1 MLPLI
6 PRGTGRK
13 LMNGSLLRSV
23 ILNVIV
29 GSIALGIFLVLFS
42 SVPAQAQT
50 NPIGCGTGGSE
61 PAPAPEP
68 EPEQEQT
75 VPEQTEP
82 EQTEENEPEET
93 QGTESQEQPCGET
106 LTEAGCCTNNVLTWC
121 EDGQVETL
129 SCKTTCGWSNGAQ
142 FYNCGQ
148 DPVAEPS
155 GANPYGCDGSDAPII
170 GAGATEEENPG
181 QSSTDPLCEAAGLPV
196 EGCCEGSALT
206 YCENGV
212 LITEKCAVSCGWD
225 ASIEAYDCDL
235 AAIEDPSGQFPM
247 LCTDAGIVTDVDGI
261 NGSGQIADQPEEDE
275 DANEFAPGSL
285 DSDEENGGEVVASEE
300 PEDAN
305 SLPTGTTT
313 AKEQEGEEAETDTEL
328 PTTSEDVGTADNEE
342 ASIESGGIPS
352 PTPSFNNWNPTTAT
366 DIVDDPIDSGL
377 ASEGGCSTGGNGGGG
392 MALSL
397 IFAMLALGYIPE
409 FRRLKALRNS
419 SQKS

>member
-1 MLPLI
+1 
-6 PRGTGRK
+6 
-13 LMNGSLLRSV
+13 MNGSLLRSV

-75 VPEQTEP
+75 IPEQTEP
-82 EQTEENEPEET
+82 EQTDENEPEET
-93 QGTESQEQPCGET
+93 QETESQEQPCGET
-106 LTEAGCCTNNVLTWC
+106 LTEAGCCTNNILTWC
-121 EDGQVETL
+121 EAGQVETL
-129 SCKTTCGWSNGAQ
+129 SCKTTCGWSNGAN
-142 FYNCGQ
+142 FYDCGQ
-148 DPVAEPS
+148 DPVADPS

-181 QSSTDPLCEAAGLPV
+181 QLSTDPLCEAAGLPV
-196 EGCCEGSALT
+196 EGCCEGSTLT

-212 LITEKCAVSCGWD
+212 LLTEKCALSCGWD
-225 ASIEAYDCDL
+225 ASIDAYDCDL
-235 AAIEDPSGQFPM
+235 AAVEDPSGEFPM
-247 LCTDAGIVTDVDGI
+247 LCTDAGIVADVDGI
-261 NGSGQIADQPEEDE
+261 NGNGQLPGQSEEEE
-275 DANEFAPGSL
+275 DANGFAPESIE
-285 DSDEENGGEVVASEE
+285 SDEENGEEVEVSEE

-305 SLPTGTTT
+305 SLPTGTT
-313 AKEQEGEEAETDTEL
+313 APKETEGEETETTTEF
-328 PTTSEDVGTADNEE
+328 PTTSEDVGTTDKEE
-342 ASIESGGIPS
+342 TTVANGGLPA
-352 PTPSFNNWNPTTAT
+352 PTPSFNNWSPTTAS
-366 DIVDDPIDSGL
+366 DFVDESIEAGL
-377 ASEGGCSTGGNGGGG
+377 VSEGGCSTGDSGGGG

-409 FRRLKALRNS
+409 FRRVKQRRDS